1 MKKKQMIT
9 WMMCCSL
16 ALLAGC
22 SRVKS
27 PAAGETQ
34 QSSAYAGETAAGG
47 SAADESAA
55 AESATAE
62 NTAAG
67 TAAESVA
74 GENTAASTT
83 STSVIPESNA
93 AEQAAV
99 PAELP
104 DVFPMELI
112 FSSGAGA
119 WRTTLTLN
127 RDGSFSGS
135 FRDSDMGDRTDDY
148 TNGTVYICDFSGQFG
163 DIKQLDSCTYSM
175 ELEELTAQK
184 TKAGEWIEDGYRY
197 IAADP
202 YGMEEG
208 KEFLFY
214 TPETELEGL
223 SKEFLSWW
231 PGWYYAHALGKD
243 PVTLS
248 GYGLYNREMGYGFF
262 TYDMD

>member
-22 SRVKS
+22 SPVKS

-55 AESATAE
+55 AESASA
-62 NTAAG
+62 
-67 TAAESVA
+67 
-74 GENTAASTT
+74 ENTAASTT
-83 STSVIPESNA
+83 AAGTTSASVIPESNA

-197 IAADP
+197 ICLLYTSDAAD
-202 YGMEEG
+202 E
-208 KEFLFY
+208 
-214 TPETELEGL
+214 
-223 SKEFLSWW
+223 
-231 PGWYYAHALGKD
+231 
-243 PVTLS
+243 
-248 GYGLYNREMGYGFF
+248 
-262 TYDMD
+262 

>member
-1 MKKKQMIT
+1 MKKKQMVT

-22 SRVKS
+22 SQAKS

-34 QSSAYAGETAAGG
+34 QSSTYAGETAAGG
-47 SAADESAA
+47 SVTGES
-55 AESATAE
+55 TA
-62 NTAAG
+62 G
-67 TAAESVA
+67 ESVA
-74 GENTAASTT
+74 GENTAAETT
-83 STSVIPESNA
+83 IADTTAADTISESNA

-148 TNGTVYICDFSGQFG
+148 TNGTVY
-163 DIKQLDSCTYSM
+163 L
-175 ELEELTAQK
+175 
-184 TKAGEWIEDGYRY
+184 
-197 IAADP
+197 
-202 YGMEEG
+202 
-208 KEFLFY
+208 
-214 TPETELEGL
+214 
-223 SKEFLSWW
+223 
-231 PGWYYAHALGKD
+231 
-243 PVTLS
+243 
-248 GYGLYNREMGYGFF
+248 
-262 TYDMD
+262 